1 MVRTQIQLTE
11 EQAKGLKRLAKKEGI
26 SVAEVIRRSVNDT
39 LKEGGAPSEDELWDR
54 AFEVVGL
61 GRSGMHDVS
70 ERHDDYLTE
79 AYMG

>member
-11 EQAKGLKRLAKKEGI
+11 DQAKGLKRLAKKQGV
-26 SVAEVIRRSVNDT
+26 SVAEIIRRSVNDA
-39 LKEGGAPSEDELWDR
+39 LKEASVQSDDELWDR
-54 AFEVVGL
+54 AFKVVGI
-61 GRSGMHDVS
+61 GKSGLHDVS